1 MSWVEDTTDPDT
13 SHFIGKEAHF
23 LRIDTGSFIP
33 ASSGGQG
40 GGGGGKKGG
49 GGSGGGGN
57 INNDFQGIIGK
68 SCYIHTASSSFCKL
82 KQILPYD
89 LNSEVA
95 EAASI
100 TKA

>member
-1 MSWVEDTTDPDT
+1 LSWVEDTTDPDT

-33 ASSGGQG
+33 ASSGD
-40 GGGGGKKGG
+40 
-49 GGSGGGGN
+49 GGN